1 MFCRHCG
8 MQLDNQAVVC
18 VRCGRTPHNGAYY
31 CWYCGAQVNPIAQV
45 CTNCGVSLVQTQGYT
60 SDKSRL
66 VAGLLGIFLGGLGI
80 HNFYLGYTVK
90 GIIQFVLTMF
100 GYLFWF
106 VFMAQNGIF
115 FAGWFFWGIASLWG
129 FIEGILILMGQINT
143 DANGNRLK
151 E

>member
-45 CTNCGVSLVQTQGYT
+45 CTNCGVSLVQAQGYT

-66 VAGLLGIFLGGLGI
+66 TFILLGIFLGELGI
-80 HNFYLGYTVK
+80 HNFYAGYANK
-90 GIIQFVLTMF
+90 GIIQLVISLTLGWLF
-100 GYLFWF
+100 GL
-106 VFMAQNGIF
+106 
-115 FAGWFFWGIASLWG
+115 
-129 FIEGILILMGQINT
+129 GILITFIWSLIDIIT
-143 DANGNRLK
+143 VTVDSNGNRFK
-151 E
+151 D